1 VQSRACMTKTMLGGT
16 CKLGASR
23 TRWQK
28 QEPSPSLTRLRHVSA
43 RLRAGGGR
51 LIPFVPAHCILL
63 RLIPPPLRFRLHF
76 IASAPFHSA
85 VQNCDETAGRPARKK
100 AAREPAARAR
110 PSISTASL
118 RHGSDQALSAR
129 PDGFRL
135 FHDLALRDQARSTA
149 PKPPGQAG
157 PAELSETLTQPLHGP
172 RARLQAGR
180 RSVLHQG
187 LR

>member
-1 VQSRACMTKTMLGGT
+1 MPKTMLGGT
-16 CKLGASR
+16 CELGASR

-43 RLRAGGGR
+43 RFRAGGGR

-100 AAREPAARAR
+100 AAREPSARAR

-118 RHGSDQALSAR
+118 RRGSDRHYPPDRTAFACSTTWPCGTRHAPRRRNR
-129 PDGFRL
+129 PDRRTQL
-135 FHDLALRDQARSTA
+135 NCLR
-149 PKPPGQAG
+149 P
-157 PAELSETLTQPLHGP
+157 
-172 RARLQAGR
+172 
-180 RSVLHQG
+180 
-187 LR
+187 